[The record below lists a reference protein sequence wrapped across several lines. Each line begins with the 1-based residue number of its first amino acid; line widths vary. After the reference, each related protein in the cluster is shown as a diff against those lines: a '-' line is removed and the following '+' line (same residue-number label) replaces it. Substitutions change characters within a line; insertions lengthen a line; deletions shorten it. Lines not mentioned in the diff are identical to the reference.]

1 MNLDLIF
8 DPLFRTPFVVG
19 VLMSAT
25 LPLIGNLLRL
35 RDEWLAALGLAYLAG
50 ASGLV
55 GLAFGIPVVLGA
67 PLGALS
73 GAIVKA
79 FGSFRGNSVYAMMV
93 VIGWATTMMV
103 AANTPLGSAIGHEL
117 IEGQLYFAGSVHLAT
132 AIVVGVLC
140 GTALPVIIPPLVRSR
155 LLPGH
160 EISNHSSAWRWHLGF
175 DGLAAISMAVGAG
188 TVGLMAAFALAF
200 VPPWAAFQIARNWR
214 HCQWISAGIGIGA
227 YCLSFVL
234 ALAFD
239 QPFAPMLVS
248 VLLLMTGSAVL
259 IRSY

>member
-1 MNLDLIF
+1 MNLDLLL
-8 DPLFRTPFVVG
+8 DPLFRTPFIVG
-19 VLMSAT
+19 LLMSAV

-67 PLGALS
+67 PLGALC

-79 FGSFRGNSVYAMMV
+79 FGNFRGNSVYAMMV

-103 AANTPLGSAIGHEL
+103 ASNTPLGSAIGHEL
-117 IEGQLYFAGSVHLAT
+117 IEGQLYFAGTLHLASAVVT
-132 AIVVGVLC
+132 AVLC
-140 GTALPVIIPPLVRSR
+140 IAALPFIIPPLVRAR

-160 EISNHSSAWRWHLGF
+160 EISNHLPSWRWHLGF

-200 VPPWAAFQIARNWR
+200 VPPWAAFRIARNWR
-214 HCQWISAGIGIGA
+214 HCQWISAGIGVGA
-227 YCLSFVL
+227 YCLSFAL

-239 QPFAPMLVS
+239 QPFAPMLVTI
-248 VLLLMTGSAVL
+248 LLLATGSVVL